1 MSVSRISARYA
12 KSLLDLARDRNE
24 LEAVKADVD
33 YLVEAMKSRDLVL
46 FFKSP
51 IINSG
56 KKLDVVKSLFAN
68 KLGKTTVA
76 FIDIIIRKGRE
87 MYLPEICQD
96 FINQYKVFNRIST
109 VTVTTAT
116 PLNETSLNEIKE
128 KLLASN
134 ITMDKLDLISEVDP
148 AIMGGFVIEVGDKL
162 YDASISHRLEQFKK
176 EFAANQYVKSF

>member
-76 FIDIIIRKGRE
+76 FIDIIIRKSVRILSINIK
-87 MYLPEICQD
+87 YLTG
-96 FINQYKVFNRIST
+96 F
-109 VTVTTAT
+109 
-116 PLNETSLNEIKE
+116 
-128 KLLASN
+128 LL
-134 ITMDKLDLISEVDP
+134 
-148 AIMGGFVIEVGDKL
+148 
-162 YDASISHRLEQFKK
+162 
-176 EFAANQYVKSF
+176 